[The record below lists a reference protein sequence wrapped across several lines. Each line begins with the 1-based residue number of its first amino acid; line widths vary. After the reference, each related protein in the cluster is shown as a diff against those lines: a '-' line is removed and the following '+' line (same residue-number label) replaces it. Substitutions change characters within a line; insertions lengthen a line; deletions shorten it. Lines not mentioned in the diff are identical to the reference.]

1 MLEARPVDRLRITTR
16 QHRTVQRRPEFAPR
30 QSLVCLPGLSTQATG
45 AGLAWADPDGS
56 SLGGDLKDARTLG
69 HPPLALHPP
78 PLLVP
83 DQTSKGTYLV
93 LPQ

>member
-1 MLEARPVDRLRITTR
+1 MLEARAVDRLRITTR
-16 QHRTVQRRPEFAPR
+16 QHRTRTAPAR
-30 QSLVCLPGLSTQATG
+30 VCAASISGCLPGLSTQATG

-83 DQTSKGTYLV
+83 DQTSKGTYSV